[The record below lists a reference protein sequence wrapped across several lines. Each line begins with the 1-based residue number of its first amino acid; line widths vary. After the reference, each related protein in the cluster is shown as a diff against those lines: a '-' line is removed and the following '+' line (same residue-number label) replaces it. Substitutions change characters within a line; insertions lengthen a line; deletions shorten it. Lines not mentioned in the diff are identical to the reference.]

1 MTFYAIAAGFRNVEG
16 SLIIGRVCQT
26 PWRQHV
32 PRRCPPKLPCNFFA
46 QTFQFQHRALPMT
59 TANKITVVRI
69 LMIPAFVTMAIYYGQ
84 SIQRGEPLEWQRLA
98 AIVIFLLAAVSDGLD
113 GYVARRYNQRS
124 SLGVILDPIA
134 DKGLLLSGIITLSIS
149 NWSEI
154 DPEYGRFPAWFPV
167 LVITRDAVILVGA
180 VVLHLLNGKVLVKP
194 NWTGKVAT
202 VCQMCAI
209 GWVMLQ
215 LRFLP
220 LFFVVIVAGIFTLI
234 SGVVYVMDG
243 VRQLQAEGHAHPRRD

>member
-1 MTFYAIAAGFRNVEG
+1 
-16 SLIIGRVCQT
+16 
-26 PWRQHV
+26 
-32 PRRCPPKLPCNFFA
+32 
-46 QTFQFQHRALPMT
+46 MT

-69 LMIPAFVTMAIYYGQ
+69 LMIPVFVTMAIYYGQ
-84 SIQRGEPLEWQRLA
+84 SIQRGAPLEWQRFA
-98 AIVIFLLAAVSDGLD
+98 AIIIFLLAAASDGLD

-134 DKGLLLSGIITLSIS
+134 DKGLLLSGIITLSIT

-154 DPEYGRFPAWFPV
+154 DPDYGRFPAWFPV
-167 LVITRDAVILVGA
+167 LVITRDAVNLVGA
-180 VVLHLLNGKVLVKP
+180 VVLHLLNGKVEVKP

-209 GWVMLQ
+209 AWVMLQ

-220 LFFVVIVAGIFTLI
+220 LFFVVLVAGIFTLV
-234 SGVVYVMDG
+234 SGIVYVMDG
-243 VRQLQAEGHAHPRRD
+243 VRQLQAEGHAHAKRD

>member
-1 MTFYAIAAGFRNVEG
+1 
-16 SLIIGRVCQT
+16 
-26 PWRQHV
+26 
-32 PRRCPPKLPCNFFA
+32 
-46 QTFQFQHRALPMT
+46 MT

-84 SIQRGEPLEWQRLA
+84 SIQRGEPLEWQRLV

>member
-1 MTFYAIAAGFRNVEG
+1 
-16 SLIIGRVCQT
+16 
-26 PWRQHV
+26 
-32 PRRCPPKLPCNFFA
+32 
-46 QTFQFQHRALPMT
+46 MT

-84 SIQRGEPLEWQRLA
+84 SIQRGAPLEWQRFT
-98 AIVIFLLAAVSDGLD
+98 AIAIFLIAAVSDGLD

-149 NWSEI
+149 NWSDI

-167 LVITRDAVILVGA
+167 LVISRDAVILVGTA
-180 VVLHLLNGKVLVKP
+180 VLYFLVGHVTVKP

-202 VCQMCAI
+202 VLQMIAI
-209 GWVMLQ
+209 AWVMLQ
-215 LRFLP
+215 MQWLP
-220 LFFVVIVAGIFTLI
+220 LIWVVAAAGLLSLFSCL
-234 SGVVYVMDG
+234 VYVIEC
-243 VRQLQAEGHAHPRRD
+243 VSRLRAEGHTNAR